1 MENWILALIPVAGLI
16 LTLFNAATNERLLWW
31 KARSDV
37 LTFCRD
43 LSDRMDELLIMAS
56 DPMAESIKRPPVPTS
71 LLSYARDC
79 FDDDL
84 ERCLSV
90 WSKPRTQ
97 HPYQIAPQVK
107 RLIVQLHVEWEKS
120 TGYHVTP
127 LPDKD
132 LPRHKG
138 IDSENA
144 IRRFKWTAN
153 LIRTRTTLLHQEV
166 TDAHP
171 SNRIIAFMRI
181 HLRQLSASEKLPAV
195 DGSQQW
201 KLSDLLG

>member
-1 MENWILALIPVAGLI
+1 MENWILPSIPVAGLI
-16 LTLFNAATNERLLWW
+16 LALFNAATNERSLWW

-56 DPMAESIKRPPVPTS
+56 DPMAKSINRPPVPTS
-71 LLSYARDC
+71 LLCYARDC
-79 FDDDL
+79 FDGDL

-90 WSKPRTQ
+90 WSKPRTK

-107 RLIVQLHVEWEKS
+107 RLIVQLHVEWERS

-127 LPDKD
+127 LSDED
-132 LPRHKG
+132 IPRHK
-138 IDSENA
+138 DADAESA
-144 IRRFKWTAN
+144 IRHFKWTAD

-166 TDAHP
+166 TEADP
-171 SNRIIAFMRI
+171 SNRIMAFMRM
-181 HLRQLSASEKLPAV
+181 HLRQLPTSEKLQATNK
-195 DGSQQW
+195 SQQW
-201 KLSDLLG
+201 RLSDLLG